1 MAEQGYG
8 SEAHVSCA
16 PGYVSEE
23 ASVLRCGHQGE
34 WEGVMH
40 PCTKVTLSNTNHT
53 LCGLCINITIR
64 RSRVEL
70 LVCLKTGMLLSPSRM
85 KSISWSLAATRVTP
99 WKGSPL

>member
-40 PCTKVTLSNTNHT
+40 PCTKVTTSHT
-53 LCGLCINITIR
+53 LCLNITI
-64 RSRVEL
+64 
-70 LVCLKTGMLLSPSRM
+70 
-85 KSISWSLAATRVTP
+85 
-99 WKGSPL
+99 

>member
-40 PCTKVTLSNTNHT
+40 PCTKVTSNTSHS
-53 LCGLCINITIR
+53 LPQYHYLICDC
-64 RSRVEL
+64 L
-70 LVCLKTGMLLSPSRM
+70 LDPV
-85 KSISWSLAATRVTP
+85 WSSQCA
-99 WKGSPL
+99 

>member
-40 PCTKVTLSNTNHT
+40 PCTKVTSNTNHT
-53 LCGLCINITIR
+53 LCLNITI
-64 RSRVEL
+64 
-70 LVCLKTGMLLSPSRM
+70 
-85 KSISWSLAATRVTP
+85 
-99 WKGSPL
+99 

>member
-40 PCTKVTLSNTNHT
+40 PCTKVTTSNTIHT
-53 LCGLCINITIR
+53 A
-64 RSRVEL
+64 
-70 LVCLKTGMLLSPSRM
+70 LSAVSASTSLFADPV
-85 KSISWSLAATRVTP
+85 WSSQCA
-99 WKGSPL
+99 